1 MGIAVNSWR
10 IFADPLSKVQFNN
23 RTNVVFKGVGGDTFQ
38 STSVGRFFNENYI
51 KAAITQNPEL
61 KQLLKDN
68 RISVKLNMTELADLK
83 QNHCSDTAEISAQ
96 IYKNLPRALKSHVN
110 LKDLKDGAMLH
121 DIGKV
126 LIPAEILNKHGKLT
140 EDEFKIMHQHSEIGY
155 QILKNSGVNDEV
167 LSLVRYHHDNMQKGN
182 NFVPDVNLQI
192 LNLADKYSAL
202 TEQRVYKDKLSPQQ
216 ALTIIFGD
224 VKKGNVHPMLYNALV
239 KSVSPAYTAKQPQL
253 KVS

>member
-1 MGIAVNSWR
+1 MKLNELKYTEGAR
-10 IFADPLSKVQFNN
+10 KGSK
-23 RTNVVFKGVGGDTFQ
+23 R
-38 STSVGRFFNENYI
+38 VGRGQGSGMGKTSSRGQKGQNSRSGGGVAIGFEGGQTPFFKRMPKRGFTNF
-51 KAAITQNPEL
+51 
-61 KQLLKDN
+61 N
-68 RISVKLNMTELADLK
+68 RKEYAV
-83 QNHCSDTAEISAQ
+83 
-96 IYKNLPRALKSHVN
+96 VN